1 MDLRFK
7 PYNLL
12 QNHYT
17 LHCAV
22 QAAGARARPGAG
34 LSVRGAGPAPA
45 PGGPG
50 LYHVSCICPECGEGD
65 GEVQI
70 SLVSAMAPI
79 AYTHHTTGM
88 LRLLAPLLA
97 QVPRDMV

>member
-12 QNHYT
+12 LEP
-17 LHCAV
+17 LHTALWCA
-22 QAAGARARPGAG
+22 GCRCSGTARGWPVCTWRWTCTRTWRTR
-34 LSVRGAGPAPA
+34 S
-45 PGGPG
+45 
-50 LYHVSCICPECGEGD
+50 VSCICPECGEGE

-97 QVPRDMV
+97 QVPRDMA